1 MLSMTQIRILAV
13 EKVAENPRQNLD
25 PIELMQIQGGNDTVS
40 KYFGE
45 FLEIPWNALSA
56 KEFLVSINGSDMGKK

>member
-1 MLSMTQIRILAV
+1 MTQIRIVAV

-56 KEFLVSINGSDMGKK
+56 KE